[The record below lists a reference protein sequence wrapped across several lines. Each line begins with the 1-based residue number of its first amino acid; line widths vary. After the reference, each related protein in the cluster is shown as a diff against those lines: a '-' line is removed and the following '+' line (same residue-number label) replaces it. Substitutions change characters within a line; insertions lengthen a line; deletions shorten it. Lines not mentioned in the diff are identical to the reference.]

1 MVTRRPD
8 GYHTILRGLQQTT
21 TLTKVQERLGVRRTS
36 LGTLREAAY
45 VFDAALLHEI
55 LTTLGPPLRRHM
67 AGHRGPRS
75 KRRQAAYQ
83 AAYRAIAFKKKI
95 LRNARLKQPVLI
107 RPAGRRA
114 QEFLP
119 VYWQT

>member
-8 GYHTILRGLQQTT
+8 GYHTILRGLQQT

-45 VFDAALLHEI
+45 VFDAALL
-55 LTTLGPPLRRHM
+55 GPPLRRHM

-83 AAYRAIAFKKKI
+83 AAYRAS
-95 LRNARLKQPVLI
+95 
-107 RPAGRRA
+107 
-114 QEFLP
+114 
-119 VYWQT
+119 